1 MFGLGRTELVI
12 IAFFL
17 LDTIVVAGVILFVW
31 ARKNK
36 ANNAGTSVSN
46 FNANSSNSP
55 FHSSTHSSSAVNT
68 ALLNND
74 EIVNLLRQGQKI
86 EAIKI
91 YRERTNL
98 GLKEAKDAVE
108 AIERQI

>member
-1 MFGLGRTELVI
+1 MFGLGRMELII

-17 LDTIVVAGVILFVW
+17 LDMVVVAGVLLFV
-31 ARKNK
+31 ASKKNK
-36 ANNAGTSVSN
+36 ANNA
-46 FNANSSNSP
+46 ANTFGADTKESP
-55 FHSSTHSSSAVNT
+55 FHSSTHSSSTSSFNS
-68 ALLNND
+68 D
-74 EIVNLLRQGQKI
+74 EIVNLLRQGRKI

-108 AIERQI
+108 EIERRL